1 MKGGVRAPPASPRIS
16 GQCRRS
22 VSDPWKRR
30 FILGSAP
37 RGACFHSARRET
49 ARGGM
54 ELGVEPGR
62 WRRGPW
68 GGSGG
73 KGDHFSRPCLWPW
86 PVTSRPPSRAGTS
99 SCVFSERFCGAPH
112 RGACRMR
119 TSVSE
124 HASLETASLVS
135 AGPREDGG
143 PLHRGFP
150 VCSHLPFR
158 LRLFLPPPHSCPR
171 PLPCPL
177 SAGPVNTH
185 THAEPPCTRR
195 FREAERPP
203 PAAHPAPQTGP
214 RPPHG
219 PAGVLVWEG
228 LGSCP
233 W

>member
-1 MKGGVRAPPASPRIS
+1 MA
-16 GQCRRS
+16 QRS
-22 VSDPWKRR
+22 
-30 FILGSAP
+30 LG
-37 RGACFHSARRET
+37 
-49 ARGGM
+49 
-54 ELGVEPGR
+54 
-62 WRRGPW
+62 W
-68 GGSGG
+68 GSGG

-135 AGPREDGG
+135 AGPREDGA

-185 THAEPPCTRR
+185 THAEPPCARR

-214 RPPHG
+214 RLPHG

>member
-1 MKGGVRAPPASPRIS
+1 
-16 GQCRRS
+16 
-22 VSDPWKRR
+22 
-30 FILGSAP
+30 
-37 RGACFHSARRET
+37 
-49 ARGGM
+49 
-54 ELGVEPGR
+54 
-62 WRRGPW
+62 
-68 GGSGG
+68 
-73 KGDHFSRPCLWPW
+73 
-86 PVTSRPPSRAGTS
+86 
-99 SCVFSERFCGAPH
+99 
-112 RGACRMR
+112 MR

-135 AGPREDGG
+135 AGPREDGA

-203 PAAHPAPQTGP
+203 PRCTPSSADRPTPAPRPCGGACLGGP
-214 RPPHG
+214 W
-219 PAGVLVWEG
+219 VLSLVTAVQMDEALCTRRMELCGWVG
-228 LGSCP
+228 DA
-233 W
+233 